1 MEMQDGYPI
10 IRGLPRQDPSVVQK
24 GNTSPL
30 LLPLEVETITFKN
43 CSIILHRGLQ
53 KPIRIIVDGR
63 FALDFLEQPG
73 NKKLLSTLSGQIL
86 ASGDLSLN
94 GKLELKSVDT
104 GYDAHLQLEASDISQ
119 LTYLSP
125 SLESAQLTGGLSFN
139 GMVHFDK
146 LGEIIGYK
154 ANAGFPGFRF
164 GTNDFIIENNSV
176 EKPLNLQLAGNSH
189 KIDYAL
195 ANVTLAAPEK
205 LSFDLKGALEVS
217 GNKFNGIGHILSQR
231 THSGATISF
240 NGDNLPSG
248 MEINYELACDSF
260 NIEDSFSIS
269 AFRADGKIVFTGSTV
284 AANLKSIIPE
294 IALKKSQISLI
305 NSSLQLPFHY
315 PFIAADTAGEI
326 KIEEIRYQNNNSGTL
341 SASIL
346 QSPGGIAF
354 NTLVTTPFVPDLK
367 LACDGTAQ
375 PTADVSVHC
384 RFPETEF
391 DSSSLPAVI
400 PLPEGL
406 SFSGKLAA
414 DGEFNI
420 KDKVSTGKLSID
432 YSNGILTHGENKLSN
447 INIGIVFPRLPLFQ
461 SHQSQLCT
469 IGSLD
474 FGKIKLSNARI
485 HFRIEDE
492 QSIFLEKI
500 QASWCGGMV
509 ETGSF
514 ALASDMKALETT
526 LYCDRL
532 GFTELLAQFGIDETE
547 GQGSL
552 NGRLPMIINKQ
563 GVVFEDGFLFSTP
576 GDSGIVRFNNTQQL
590 HQGMPD
596 INGSAYLDYS
606 MKALENFSYN
616 WAKLSFSSQQ
626 NDLLIAM
633 QLDGKPADPLPFG
646 YKNGQIVPSSQG
658 PGLQH
663 PIRLDVNFRL
673 PMQDLFKYGKSIQ
686 SFMENM

>member
-1 MEMQDGYPI
+1 
-10 IRGLPRQDPSVVQK
+10 
-24 GNTSPL
+24 
-30 LLPLEVETITFKN
+30 
-43 CSIILHRGLQ
+43 
-53 KPIRIIVDGR
+53 
-63 FALDFLEQPG
+63 
-73 NKKLLSTLSGQIL
+73 
-86 ASGDLSLN
+86 
-94 GKLELKSVDT
+94 
-104 GYDAHLQLEASDISQ
+104 
-119 LTYLSP
+119 
-125 SLESAQLTGGLSFN
+125 
-139 GMVHFDK
+139 
-146 LGEIIGYK
+146 
-154 ANAGFPGFRF
+154 
-164 GTNDFIIENNSV
+164 V
-176 EKPLNLQLAGNSH
+176 EKPLNLQLSGNSH

-195 ANVTLAAPEK
+195 ANVILTAPEK
-205 LSFDLKGALEVS
+205 FAFDLKGTMEVS
-217 GNKFNGIGHILSQR
+217 ENKFNGIGHILSQR
-231 THSGATISF
+231 THSGATINF

-248 MEINYELACDSF
+248 TEINYELACDAF
-260 NIEDSFSIS
+260 NIEDSFSVS
-269 AFRADGKIVFTGSTV
+269 AFKADGKIAFTGSTV
-284 AANLKSIIPE
+284 AADLKSIIPE

-305 NSSLQLPFHY
+305 NSSLHLPFHY
-315 PFIAADTAGEI
+315 PFSASDTAAGEI
-326 KIEEIRYQNNNSGTL
+326 KIAEIRYQNNNSGTL
-341 SASIL
+341 SASL
-346 QSPGGIAF
+346 LRSPEGITF
-354 NTLVTTPFVPDLK
+354 STKFTTPFAPALK

-375 PTADVSVHC
+375 TTADVSVHC

-391 DSSSLPAVI
+391 DSSSLRAFI

-420 KDKVSTGKLSID
+420 SDNVSAGKLSAD

-500 QASWCGGMV
+500 QASWCGGMI

-514 ALASDMKALETT
+514 ALAADMKALETT

-596 INGSAYLDYS
+596 IKGSAYLDYS

-616 WAKLSFSSQQ
+616 WAKLSFNSQE

-673 PMQDLFKYGKSIQ
+673 PMQDLFQYGKSIQ